1 MSTSTSSPQPSPSL
15 PVRLGRLC
23 VAAAVFWVLY
33 LVTPIF
39 VESFPPLR
47 EYARVVEETGIMPG
61 ALFYTDIPQSIE
73 AEFNNRDAI
82 RYFVK
87 QKRNSSVVETDL

>member
-1 MSTSTSSPQPSPSL
+1 
-15 PVRLGRLC
+15 
-23 VAAAVFWVLY
+23 
-33 LVTPIF
+33 
-39 VESFPPLR
+39 LR